1 MTFSWFNN
9 LLKNRPRPAEMLVF
23 FCFNED
29 RYHTKELQHKTCL
42 SIILKIKY
50 CQIVRVVS

>member
-1 MTFSWFNN
+1 
-9 LLKNRPRPAEMLVF
+9 MLVF
-23 FCFNED
+23 FRLNADE
-29 RYHTKELQHKTCL
+29 YHTKGLHQKTYL

>member
-1 MTFSWFNN
+1 
-9 LLKNRPRPAEMLVF
+9 MLVF
-23 FCFNED
+23 FRLNAD
-29 RYHTKELQHKTCL
+29 KYHTKELQHKTYL